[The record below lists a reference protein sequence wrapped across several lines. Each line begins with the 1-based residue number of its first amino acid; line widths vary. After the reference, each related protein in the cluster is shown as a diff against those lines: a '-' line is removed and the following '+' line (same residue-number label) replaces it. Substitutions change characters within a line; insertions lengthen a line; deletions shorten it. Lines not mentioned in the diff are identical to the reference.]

1 MSSEEPG
8 KDHEALP
15 LAGKLVYVIGPRK
28 LQNNLLATFL
38 GQKTGATC
46 SAVGDFNDIPAPA
59 KEAEGQ
65 ARLELWDCLDR
76 DLETFFL
83 EWGENVREKTLQ
95 RLICLFNV
103 PTEMGFE
110 EEALALGARGFFY
123 EERSLEI
130 FVKGFRAVF
139 DGELWVSR
147 NILEG
152 CIVKN
157 DHSKFS
163 QMGKQY
169 GLTPRERE
177 ILTQIAVGLSNQGI
191 ADRLN
196 ISFHT
201 VKTHLYNIFKKIKVP
216 DRLQAALW
224 AVKYL

>member
-1 MSSEEPG
+1 M
-8 KDHEALP
+8 P

-38 GQKTGATC
+38 GQKSGATC

-65 ARLELWDCLDR
+65 ARLELWDCLDT
-76 DLETFFL
+76 DPETFFL
-83 EWGENVREKTLQ
+83 EWGENIGEKTLQ

-103 PTEMGFE
+103 ATEMRFE
-110 EEALALGARGFFY
+110 QEGVALGVRGFFY
-123 EERSLEI
+123 EEESFEV
-130 FVKGFRAVF
+130 FVKGIRTVF

-152 CIVKN
+152 CIVRN
-157 DHSKFS
+157 DYNKFS
-163 QMGKQY
+163 QMSMQY

-177 ILTQIAVGLSNQGI
+177 ILTQIAIGSSNKTI
-191 ADRLN
+191 ADVLY
-196 ISFHT
+196 ISPHT
-201 VKTHLYNIFKKIKVP
+201 VKTHLYNIFKKINVP